1 MGTRKRKLEEAVF
14 EKLSMRLIDFL
25 AIKRVKPIFITLMA
39 FAAALASSVFYY
51 LAGSNS
57 TYYFPATFLLAFSG
71 FLDAMD
77 GAVARKL
84 GLTSDMGAFLDSV
97 LDKFGECAVYI
108 AIISSGAVNVFW
120 GSLALASSIMVSY
133 VRHRAEPL
141 KVDLKG
147 VGFMER
153 AERLVFLMAASILT
167 PFYDKALEIAMILIG
182 IFALLT
188 TIWRMVYIV
197 QILKLRKSR

>member
-1 MGTRKRKLEEAVF
+1 MKF
-14 EKLSMRLIDFL
+14 IDFL
-25 AIKRVKPIFITLMA
+25 AIKKVKPIFITILA
-39 FAAALASSVFYY
+39 FISALASSIFYY
-51 LAGSNS
+51 LAGSNPNC
-57 TYYFPATFLLAFSG
+57 YYPAVLLLALSG
-71 FLDAMD
+71 FLDAID

-84 GLTSDMGAFLDSV
+84 GLTSDMGAFLDSI
-97 LDKFGECAVYI
+97 LDKFGECAIYI
-108 AIISSGAVNVFW
+108 AITSSGAVNTLW

-153 AERLVFLMAASILT
+153 AERLIFLMAASILA
-167 PFYDKALEIAMILIG
+167 PFYEKALEVAIILIG

-188 TIWRMVYIV
+188 TIWRITYVFQV
-197 QILKLRKSR
+197 LKSRK